1 MLADCC
7 ILMSVR
13 LTTVT
18 AVGGG
23 VCYIVECAIHH
34 LVAHL
39 KAFSAISLVP
49 RQLDQLAS
57 HAFQSAN
64 SFIRRFIALYTSC
77 VRFLQLEQ
85 IVKTVREAQCSVR
98 A

>member
-13 LTTVT
+13 LTEV
-18 AVGGG
+18 AAMGRV
-23 VCYIVECAIHH
+23 VWYIVECTFLH

-49 RQLDQLAS
+49 
-57 HAFQSAN
+57 
-64 SFIRRFIALYTSC
+64 
-77 VRFLQLEQ
+77 
-85 IVKTVREAQCSVR
+85 
-98 A
+98 